1 MAPPTVAD
9 DDSDLDDLDDL
20 LPSFSVP
27 APAPPASQPGPSA
40 HHGAAAD
47 GEDDDDEAFAAELAK
62 GMEGMLRDLGVD
74 LSDLPPPSA
83 SPSAKQ
89 TKEADER
96 SWEEAFEAALR
107 AQEGGEQG
115 SADSTAPKA
124 AGTVGAGKG
133 DFQNTIKETM
143 DRLKTSSDSNAQVRP
158 SALARRARLSP
169 FLPALDPS

>member
-20 LPSFSVP
+20 LPSFSAP

-47 GEDDDDEAFAAELAK
+47 GQDDDDDDDEAFAAELAK

-83 SPSAKQ
+83 SASGKQ

-107 AQEGGEQG
+107 GQAGGEQG

-124 AGTVGAGKG
+124 AGTADAGKG

-143 DRLKTSSDSNAQVRP
+143 DRLKTSSESNTQVRP
-158 SALARRARLSP
+158 
-169 FLPALDPS
+169 